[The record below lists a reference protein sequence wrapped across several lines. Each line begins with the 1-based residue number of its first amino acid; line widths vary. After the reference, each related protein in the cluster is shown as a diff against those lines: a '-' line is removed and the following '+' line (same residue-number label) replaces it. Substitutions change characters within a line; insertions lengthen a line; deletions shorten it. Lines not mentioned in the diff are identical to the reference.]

1 MKETKSVYVNAILLT
16 IGVISIGLS
25 SIFIKWSSAPA
36 SVLGMYRL
44 LFTLVLITP
53 MLRKLSLRAVLK
65 ELSRKEIV
73 LLILSGIFLGLHFLL
88 WMGSL
93 AYTSVASSMIL
104 LSLQPVFIM
113 VGSFFMFKER
123 TTGGGVLAL
132 SVAVIGSAVTA
143 WGDVGVSSKA
153 MYGDVLSLL
162 GAVASSLYMLTG
174 QNLVRKIP
182 PIAYSYIVFGV
193 GGVVMLIYNLV
204 QGVALFEYDSKEW
217 LLFLLLAIVP
227 TIFGQMLFNRLLGSL
242 GATTIS
248 MVIVAEPAVAILL
261 AAFLLNEQLTLLHG
275 VGGVLTLL
283 GIELFFWFKQMMI
296 KRGQK
301 SLR

>member
-1 MKETKSVYVNAILLT
+1 
-16 IGVISIGLS
+16 
-25 SIFIKWSSAPA
+25 
-36 SVLGMYRL
+36 MYRL
-44 LFTLVLITP
+44 FFTLVLITP
-53 MLRKLSLRAVLK
+53 MLRKLSLRAIFK
-65 ELSRKEIV
+65 DLSRKE
-73 LLILSGIFLGLHFLL
+73 LLLLLLAGVFLGLHFLL
-88 WMGSL
+88 WMESL
-93 AYTSVASSMIL
+93 AHTSVASSMIL

-113 VGSFFMFKER
+113 LGSFFMFKER

-143 WGDVGVSSKA
+143 WGDVGLSSEA

-162 GAVASSLYMLTG
+162 GAVTSSLYMLTG
-174 QNLVRKIP
+174 QNLVRRIP
-182 PIAYSYIVFGV
+182 PIAYSYIVFAV
-193 GGVVMLIYNLV
+193 GGIVMLIYNLAK
-204 QGVALFEYDSKEW
+204 GVVLFDYDSKEW
-217 LLFLLLAIVP
+217 VLFLLLAIVP

-261 AAFLLNEQLTLLHG
+261 AAFLLNEKLTLLHG
-275 VGGVLTLL
+275 VGGVLTLA
-283 GIELFFWFKQMMI
+283 GIGLFFWFKQMMI